1 MLWKG
6 FQRPKRLEVD
16 RESLTSTYGRFIAQP
31 FERGFATT
39 IGNAL
44 RRCLLSSIEGAA
56 ITAIHIEGVLHEF
69 SSVSGVQEDVTD
81 IILNLKQVPIRLHTD
96 EPKVLSIDVEGSG
109 KVTAGQMS
117 EDAQVEIVDPSIH
130 IATPNEGGRLKLQAQ
145 VKRGR
150 GYVSADRNFDESMGI
165 GWIPVD
171 SAHSPVRRVN
181 YRVEAARLGQT
192 TDYER
197 LILEVWTNGTV
208 SPEEAVSLAAM
219 LLKDHLGIFI
229 QSEESRDARSSP
241 AWTRCWPRTSTSSI
255 SRCARPTRSRMPTS
269 TRCAISCA
277 GPRRTCW
284 RPRTSARSPSRRCR
298 RSWRSWVF
306 PSAWKCPSGP
316 VSGLRP
322 KERTSCVMPSEGE
335 SWAGP
340 PPIAKPCFAISSS
353 RS

>member
-6 FQRPKRLEVD
+6 FQRPKRVEVD
-16 RESLTSTYGRFIAQP
+16 TETLTQTYGRFTAQP

-56 ITAIHIEGVLHEF
+56 ITAINIEGVLHEF
-69 SSVSGVQEDVTD
+69 SSIPGVVEDVTD
-81 IILNLKQVPIRLHTD
+81 IILNLKQMSITLHSE
-96 EPKVLSIDVEGSG
+96 EPKVLSIDVQGPG

-117 EDAQVEIVDPSIH
+117 EDPQVEIFDPNVH
-130 IATPNEGGRLKLQAQ
+130 IATINEEGRFKLQAQ
-145 VKRGR
+145 VKKGR

-181 YRVEAARLGQT
+181 FRVEAARVGQA

-208 SPEEAVSLAAM
+208 RPEEAVSLAAM

-229 QSEESRDARSSP
+229 QTEESLRHDGGELGREELAGLDALLAKPIDDLDLSVRSANSLKNANIHTLRDLV
-241 AWTRCWPRTSTSSI
+241 
-255 SRCARPTRSRMPTS
+255 
-269 TRCAISCA
+269 
-277 GPRRTCW
+277 RRTEKDMLETKNFGKKSLEEVQEVLDKLGLSLGMDVPD
-284 RPRTSARSPSRRCR
+284 R
-298 RSWRSWVF
+298 
-306 PSAWKCPSGP
+306 PSAS
-316 VSGLRP
+316 
-322 KERTSCVMPSEGE
+322 
-335 SWAGP
+335 A
-340 PPIAKPCFAISSS
+340 
-353 RS
+353 

>member
-6 FQRPKRLEVD
+6 FQRPKRVEID
-16 RESLTSTYGRFIAQP
+16 TETLTPVYGRFTAQP

-56 ITAIHIEGVLHEF
+56 ITAVHIEGVLHEF
-69 SSVSGVQEDVTD
+69 SSIPGVVEDVTD
-81 IILNLKQVPIRLHTD
+81 IILNLKQIPIRLHSED
-96 EPKVLSIDVEGSG
+96 SKIMSIDATGG
-109 KVTAGQMS
+109 KVTAAQIAA
-117 EDAQVEIVDPSIH
+117 DPQVEIFDPEVH
-130 IATPNEGGRLKLQAQ
+130 VATLNEEGRLKLQAQ

-150 GYVSADRNFDESMGI
+150 GYVSADHNSDESMGI

-208 SPEEAVSLAAM
+208 TPEEAVSLAAM

-229 QSEESRDARSSP
+229 QTEEAARHEGGELGREELAGLESLLAKQIDELDLSVRSANSLKNANIHTLRDLV
-241 AWTRCWPRTSTSSI
+241 
-255 SRCARPTRSRMPTS
+255 
-269 TRCAISCA
+269 
-277 GPRRTCW
+277 RRTEKDMLETKNFG
-284 RPRTSARSPSRRCR
+284 RKSLEEVLEVLSKLGLSLGMNVSERASA
-298 RSWRSWVF
+298 
-306 PSAWKCPSGP
+306 
-316 VSGLRP
+316 
-322 KERTSCVMPSEGE
+322 
-335 SWAGP
+335 
-340 PPIAKPCFAISSS
+340 
-353 RS
+353 

>member
-6 FQRPKRLEVD
+6 FQRPKRVEA
-16 RESLTSTYGRFIAQP
+16 ETETLTATYGRFTAQP

-56 ITAIHIEGVLHEF
+56 ITAVNSEGVLHEF
-69 SSVSGVQEDVTD
+69 SSIPGVVEDVTD
-81 IILNLKQVPIRLHTD
+81 IILNLKQMSITLHSE
-96 EPKVLSIDVEGSG
+96 EPKVLSIDVQGPG

-117 EDAQVEIVDPSIH
+117 EDPQVEIFDPNVH
-130 IATPNEGGRLKLQAQ
+130 IATLNEEGRLKLQAQ
-145 VKRGR
+145 VKKGR

-181 YRVEAARLGQT
+181 FRVEAARVGQA

-208 SPEEAVSLAAM
+208 RPEEAVSLAAM

-229 QSEESRDARSSP
+229 QTEESLRHDGGELGREELAGLDALLAKPIDDLDLSVRSANSLKNANIHTLRDLV
-241 AWTRCWPRTSTSSI
+241 
-255 SRCARPTRSRMPTS
+255 
-269 TRCAISCA
+269 
-277 GPRRTCW
+277 RRTEKDMLETKNFGKKSLEEVQEVLDKLGLSLGMDVPD
-284 RPRTSARSPSRRCR
+284 R
-298 RSWRSWVF
+298 
-306 PSAWKCPSGP
+306 PSAS
-316 VSGLRP
+316 
-322 KERTSCVMPSEGE
+322 
-335 SWAGP
+335 A
-340 PPIAKPCFAISSS
+340 
-353 RS
+353 

>member
-81 IILNLKQVPIRLHTD
+81 IILNLKQVPIRLHSD

-117 EDAQVEIVDPSIH
+117 EDAQIEIVDPSIH

-229 QSEESRDARSSP
+229 QSEESMRHDGGELGREELAGLDALLAKNIDELDLSVRSANSLKNANIHTLRDLV
-241 AWTRCWPRTSTSSI
+241 
-255 SRCARPTRSRMPTS
+255 
-269 TRCAISCA
+269 
-277 GPRRTCW
+277 RRTEKDMLETKNFGKKSLEEVQEVLEKLGLSLGMEVPE
-284 RPRTSARSPSRRCR
+284 RPGVGASA
-298 RSWRSWVF
+298 
-306 PSAWKCPSGP
+306 
-316 VSGLRP
+316 
-322 KERTSCVMPSEGE
+322 
-335 SWAGP
+335 
-340 PPIAKPCFAISSS
+340 
-353 RS
+353 